1 MPALCYSISHRPAV
15 PGTGLG
21 PTEERL
27 PWAGAIRLLALIGAG
42 MWATSASER
51 LAKKGFLLV
60 SIIARGTPFL
70 GFCFPSFDIVLSL
83 CADLI

>member
-1 MPALCYSISHRPAV
+1 MPGA
-15 PGTGLG
+15 GLG

-27 PWAGAIRLLALIGAG
+27 PWAEAVRLLALFGAG
-42 MWATSASER
+42 MRATSASER
-51 LAKKGFLLV
+51 PTKKGFLLV

-70 GFCFPSFDIVLSL
+70 WFCFPSFDIVLSL